1 MARRHTA
8 QSPRPLL
15 SVLLPLS
22 LLLRAGSAA
31 ELDLTAHVP
40 ISVSLGPSG
49 ASESLPLDGA
59 TVTLCLL
66 HWDAYRADPTA
77 FPMFRD
83 LLVRSHCVA
92 GGSAPGQS
100 SSASSAAAAA
110 AAAAAGASLLT
121 VPFAALER
129 EYEAR
134 GCGTAAR
141 AADRAP
147 GDARNA
153 AAPPGCVPS
162 GMVFHESRCGSTLVA
177 NMLAVMPEA
186 VSYSESGP
194 PLELLQA
201 ARLSEAQRVRG
212 LRVIAAAMGRP
223 AAVAHAGRAVPFADA
238 RWAPARLFFKFQSA
252 LTLQLGT
259 FRRAFPDAPWCF
271 VHRNG
276 VEVMASLF
284 RSARAAGERRRS

>member
-15 SVLLPLS
+15 SLLLPLS

-92 GGSAPGQS
+92 GGSCPPS
-100 SSASSAAAAA
+100 TH
-110 AAAAAGASLLT
+110 T
-121 VPFAALER
+121 VNPP
-129 EYEAR
+129 AR
-134 GCGTAAR
+134 
-141 AADRAP
+141 P
-147 GDARNA
+147 VDATTTW
-153 AAPPGCVPS
+153 CQLPS
-162 GMVFHESRCGSTLVA
+162 HMFDI
-177 NMLAVMPEA
+177 
-186 VSYSESGP
+186 
-194 PLELLQA
+194 
-201 ARLSEAQRVRG
+201 ARL
-212 LRVIAAAMGRP
+212 
-223 AAVAHAGRAVPFADA
+223 
-238 RWAPARLFFKFQSA
+238 
-252 LTLQLGT
+252 
-259 FRRAFPDAPWCF
+259 
-271 VHRNG
+271 
-276 VEVMASLF
+276 
-284 RSARAAGERRRS
+284 